1 MKIKGGH
8 ILFLLAGFLWVSGCQ
23 KSQVAQQ
30 QEGEIVYNI
39 TYVQNELEKFT
50 TDLLPKKLIIRFKN
64 NNIEM
69 EIDGFFG
76 LFNISNIVNAKKKTN
91 ITYLSVLDKKF
102 YYQGEFNEPA
112 VGFGSLSNLKIKSGT
127 TTKEICGFDAKEVFV
142 TFPGNDVPVPVY
154 YTDAIDIT
162 KPNRT
167 TPYKD
172 IDGILLEFYLDVSK
186 LKMKLSA
193 EGVYF
198 KDIDDSVFETRK
210 GYQRISRQQMEE
222 ILDKLME

>member
-8 ILFLLAGFLWVSGCQ
+8 ILILLSGILLLTACQ
-23 KSQVAQQ
+23 KSSVIQNQQ
-30 QEGEIVYNI
+30 GEIIYNI
-39 TYVQNELEKFT
+39 TYLQNELEKFT
-50 TDLLPKKLIIRFKN
+50 TDLLPKKLTIKFKN
-64 NNIEM
+64 NNVEM

-76 LFNISNIVNAKKKTN
+76 LFNISNVVNTKKKSN

-112 VGFGSLSNLKIKSGT
+112 VGFGSIAQLNIKPGNNV
-127 TTKEICGFDAKEVFV
+127 KEICGYSAREVFV
-142 TFPGNDVPVPVY
+142 ELPGSDVPVPVY
-154 YTDAIDIT
+154 YTSEIGVE

-167 TPYKD
+167 TPYSN
-172 IDGILLEFYLDVSK
+172 INGVLLEFYLNVSK
-186 LKMKLSA
+186 LKMKLVA
-193 EGVYF
+193 EGIFF
-198 KDIDDSVFETRK
+198 KDIDDSVFEPKK